1 MRFPTFC
8 CVETRYISKSMPHSH
23 SRMVEARK
31 EAHAYCFEFGKP
43 TFFVTISKLDSA
55 CIEIKWL
62 SNEDCEDVTPSKTFR
77 YNLLAMFPGAAAL
90 SFDRLVRLFVKH
102 MLQFDCEKQRPFYD
116 DTGAFRKGVFG
127 ETVAFFGSLC
137 GLLGQASLPQD
148 RHANQYPLNTQAKP
162 LGIPTAR
169 ARIHWL

>member
-90 SFDRLVRLFVKH
+90 SSTAPLLRIITYLETAYCTPMFCYLPLV
-102 MLQFDCEKQRPFYD
+102 P
-116 DTGAFRKGVFG
+116 
-127 ETVAFFGSLC
+127 
-137 GLLGQASLPQD
+137 
-148 RHANQYPLNTQAKP
+148 PL
-162 LGIPTAR
+162 
-169 ARIHWL
+169 H